1 MARTVAELSDE
12 ERKTYRLS
20 ARVRTRRSDQAM
32 KKREK
37 QAWMLA
43 RQAAD
48 LLRKRY
54 GARRVMVFG
63 SLAHKDCF
71 TLWSDVDLAVW
82 GLHPEDTF
90 KAMGAVQDLDA
101 DIEINLVDVSTG
113 SPSLIHEIESEG
125 IEI

>member
-1 MARTVAELSDE
+1 
-12 ERKTYRLS
+12 
-20 ARVRTRRSDQAM
+20 M

-37 QAWMLA
+37 HAWMLA

-48 LLRKRY
+48 LLRKHY